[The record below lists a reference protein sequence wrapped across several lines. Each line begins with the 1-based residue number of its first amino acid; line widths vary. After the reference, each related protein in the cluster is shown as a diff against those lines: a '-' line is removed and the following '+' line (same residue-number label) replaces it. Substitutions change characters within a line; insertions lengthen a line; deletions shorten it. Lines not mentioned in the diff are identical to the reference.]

1 MNSQVEKNNVQDDYV
16 NSWKELNHETKL
28 EKIGDFLTDIQVDFG
43 YRNESSIL
51 NRITFTHIQKI
62 KIGLLINLLEDILKD
77 LDRNRELEM

>member
-1 MNSQVEKNNVQDDYV
+1 MNSQVEKNNIQDDYV
-16 NSWKELNHETKL
+16 NSWKELNNETKL

-43 YRNESSIL
+43 YRNEGSIL

>member
-1 MNSQVEKNNVQDDYV
+1 MNSQVEKNNIQDDYV
-16 NSWKELNHETKL
+16 NSWKELNNETKL

-43 YRNESSIL
+43 YRNEGSIL
-51 NRITFTHIQKI
+51 NRITFAHIQKI